1 MKIKV
6 KKLPYEKVKALPAPA
21 RVSPKRPARFF
32 RFLMKSLGAGDLKA
46 TSFENSFTGGPEG
59 FPDEPCLIL
68 MNHSSFID
76 LEIASSVIYPK
87 PFAIVCT
94 SDGFVGKEGLM
105 RNLGCIPTNKFVTD
119 VRLITDMKYALE
131 KNRTHVLLYP
141 EASYSFDGCATPLPR
156 RMGVVLKKL
165 GVPVLMIRTYGAF
178 TRDPLYNMLQKRGV
192 KVRSE
197 TSMLFSREDLK
208 EMTVDEID
216 FVLDEKFTFDNFA
229 WQRENNVRVAETF
242 RADGLERILFR
253 CPCCGKEGFMSG
265 KGTKITCLAC
275 GRSSELDEFGSLAG
289 DFVFDSVPRWYAWE
303 RAEIAKEVKEGT
315 FSIDCD
321 VNILVLRDFKAVYDI
336 GRGHFTQDAAGIRVT
351 GANGELDFTHPAS
364 ASYSLYADYFW
375 YELGDMICTG
385 NRDFLYYCFPDPAAR
400 VPVAKARLGAEESF
414 KLAKSSR
421 KSADG

>member
-6 KKLPYEKVKALPAPA
+6 KKLPYEKVKDIPAPA
-21 RVSPKRPARFF
+21 RVSPKRPARVF

-46 TSFENSFTGGPEG
+46 TSFENSFTGGLEG

-76 LEIASSVIYPK
+76 LEIASSIIYPK

-178 TRDPLYNMLQKRGV
+178 TRDPLYNML
-192 KVRSE
+192 
-197 TSMLFSREDLK
+197 
-208 EMTVDEID
+208 
-216 FVLDEKFTFDNFA
+216 
-229 WQRENNVRVAETF
+229 
-242 RADGLERILFR
+242 
-253 CPCCGKEGFMSG
+253 
-265 KGTKITCLAC
+265 
-275 GRSSELDEFGSLAG
+275 
-289 DFVFDSVPRWYAWE
+289 
-303 RAEIAKEVKEGT
+303 
-315 FSIDCD
+315 
-321 VNILVLRDFKAVYDI
+321 
-336 GRGHFTQDAAGIRVT
+336 
-351 GANGELDFTHPAS
+351 
-364 ASYSLYADYFW
+364 
-375 YELGDMICTG
+375 
-385 NRDFLYYCFPDPAAR
+385 
-400 VPVAKARLGAEESF
+400 
-414 KLAKSSR
+414 
-421 KSADG
+421 

>member
-21 RVSPKRPARFF
+21 RVDPKRPARFF
-32 RFLMKSLGAGDLKA
+32 RFLMKTLGAADLKD
-46 TSFENSFTGGPEG
+46 TSFENRFTGGLSG
-59 FPDEPCLIL
+59 LPDEPCLIL

-76 LEIASSVIYPK
+76 LEIAASIIYPE

-119 VRLITDMKYALE
+119 VRIITDMKFALE

-141 EASYSFDGCATPLPR
+141 EASYSFDGRATPLPR

-165 GVPVLMIRTYGAF
+165 GVPVVMIRTYGAF
-178 TRDPLYNMLQKRGV
+178 TRDPLYNMLQKRKV
-192 KVRSE
+192 KVSSE
-197 TSMLFSREDLK
+197 TSLLFSREDLK
-208 EMTVDEID
+208 AKTVDEID
-216 FVLDEKFTFDNFA
+216 LILDEKFSFDNFE
-229 WQRENNVRVAETF
+229 WQRENHIRVDEPF

-253 CPCCGKEGFMSG
+253 CPCCGKEGFMQG
-265 KGTKITCLAC
+265 KGTRISCDSC
-275 GRSSELDEFGSLAG
+275 GASAELDEYGSLAG
-289 DFVFDSVPRWYAWE
+289 NFGFGSVPEWYAWE
-303 RAEIAKEVKEGT
+303 RSEIAKEVENGS
-315 FSIDCD
+315 FMIDCD

-336 GRGHFTQDAAGIRVT
+336 GKGHLTQDAQGIRVT

-375 YELGDMICTG
+375 YELG
-385 NRDFLYYCFPDPAAR
+385 
-400 VPVAKARLGAEESF
+400 
-414 KLAKSSR
+414 
-421 KSADG
+421 